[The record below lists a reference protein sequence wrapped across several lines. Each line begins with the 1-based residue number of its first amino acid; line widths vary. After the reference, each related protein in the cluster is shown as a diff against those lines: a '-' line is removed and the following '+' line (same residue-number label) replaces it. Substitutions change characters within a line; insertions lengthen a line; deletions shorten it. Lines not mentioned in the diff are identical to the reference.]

1 MTVLSQAPQL
11 MGLEQGLLKDALL
24 RTVQA
29 ADIAGVGALVVHAKG
44 EAARQWYK
52 SWEFEPS
59 PTDSFPLFLMLEPGT
74 RVSHAVSLARGDE
87 PLRKTSHYSLRFSP
101 EFTRTV

>member
-1 MTVLSQAPQL
+1 VRLSILYIERCQLDVLDGAFVVVDKI
-11 MGLEQGLLKDALL
+11 GV
-24 RTVQA
+24 RTHVPVGGA
-29 ADIAGVGALVVHAKG
+29 AC
-44 EAARQWYK
+44 
-52 SWEFEPS
+52 
-59 PTDSFPLFLMLEPGT
+59 LMLEPGT